1 MDTGA
6 PKIAFLMQD
15 VGLGGIE
22 RTVINL
28 LCELHKY
35 PISLDLV
42 LFEKKGVLLPEVP
55 PGVRIIELP
64 NATSSRLRRVF
75 PVMRYLKQEKPTV
88 LISQLPQFNVIA
100 AIAKTL
106 TGIPANALLVE
117 HIGFAPLED
126 HLKNNLKERIG
137 LLNYLRRFFYA
148 KLDITVATVSQG
160 LAREL
165 ESNLHLKKGTIK
177 VIYNPIVDEKTL
189 LLKAQVI
196 PDHPWFQPDQPP
208 VFLGVG
214 RLAPQKDFAT
224 LIKAFSILRQKG
236 ESARLVILG
245 EGDEREKLEALV
257 TKLNLNTEVSLPGF
271 TDNPYAYMSRATA
284 FVLSSRFESF
294 GLVVAE
300 ALACGCQIISTDC
313 PYGPSEIINSGEYGR
328 LVPVGNPKDLA
339 EAMKQAINA
348 PVDSDLLRLR
358 ARDFSVEKIV
368 SEYLRLINFDYL
380 LEGKIPH
387 KVDLQTPI

>member
-1 MDTGA
+1 MDRVV
-6 PKIAFLMQD
+6 PKISFLLQD

-28 LCELHKY
+28 LCELHRY

-42 LFEKKGVLLPEVP
+42 LFKKKGVLLPEVP
-55 PGVRIIELP
+55 LGVRIIELP

-88 LISQLPQFNVIA
+88 LISHLPQFNVIA

-106 TGIPANALLVE
+106 TGIPANAVLVE

-165 ESNLHLKKGTIK
+165 ESDLRLKKGTIK

-339 EAMKQAINA
+339 EAMEQAINA

-368 SEYLRLINFDYL
+368 SEYLRVIDFDYL